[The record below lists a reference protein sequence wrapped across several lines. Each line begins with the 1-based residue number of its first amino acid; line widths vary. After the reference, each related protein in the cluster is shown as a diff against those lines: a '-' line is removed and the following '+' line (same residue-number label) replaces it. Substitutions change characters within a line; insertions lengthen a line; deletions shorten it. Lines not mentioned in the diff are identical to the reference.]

1 MGMEYNNINEH
12 EELLEMR
19 EQIAALR
26 SKLESQAIVSEKMIL
41 ASISKGVSKINKRG
55 LVFALFGLFAV
66 PYCTWG
72 FSYMGFSR
80 GFVIGTA
87 ILLTFSL
94 LATLYIHCGLRSAN
108 LAQDNMVDVG
118 KRVARLRKQYAYWTC
133 LSIPALLVWGYF
145 LYCDIC
151 AVFPDVEYRNSLV
164 IGSIIGGTI
173 GAAIGLWQHFK
184 VLRTADDVLLHIKEL
199 QE

>member
-26 SKLESQAIVSEKMIL
+26 SKLESQAIVSEKMIF
-41 ASISKGVSKINKRG
+41 AAISKGVTKINKRG
-55 LVFALFGLFAV
+55 LIFALFGLFAV
-66 PYCTWG
+66 PYCTWA

-87 ILLTFSL
+87 IMLTFCL
-94 LATLYIHCGLRSAN
+94 LATMYIHCGLRTAN
-108 LAQDNMVDVG
+108 VVQDNMVEVC
-118 KRVARLRKQYAYWTC
+118 KRVTRLRKQYAYWTC
-133 LSIPALLVWGYF
+133 LSIPILLVWGYF
-145 LYCDIC
+145 LYGEIC
-151 AVFPDVEYRNSLV
+151 NVFPDVEYRNTVFISC
-164 IGSIIGGTI
+164 IIGGTI

-184 VLRTADDVLLHIKEL
+184 VLRTADEILVHIKEL

>member
-55 LVFALFGLFAV
+55 LVFALLGLFAV

-72 FSYMGFSR
+72 FSFMGFSR

-94 LATLYIHCGLRSAN
+94 LATLYIHCGLHSAN

-118 KRVARLRKQYAYWTC
+118 KRVAR
-133 LSIPALLVWGYF
+133 
-145 LYCDIC
+145 
-151 AVFPDVEYRNSLV
+151 
-164 IGSIIGGTI
+164 
-173 GAAIGLWQHFK
+173 
-184 VLRTADDVLLHIKEL
+184 
-199 QE
+199 